1 MGRLPC
7 SDYKQSSPN
16 FYKNIMD
23 QTTKLSHAS
32 SQIRPRDEDK
42 AVSKAP
48 TTTVWRPSL
57 TPEMVGFRLLKLTNL
72 LTRPFF
78 GKFAKQHA
86 LTLTEWRTIVVLANR
101 PGIASQD
108 IAALTGLH
116 PMNIS
121 RAVTGLR
128 NAGRVRDERDP
139 DNHRRSLLWLTEAG
153 QQTFREIAPHSEQQ
167 AAFLLEPF
175 TEEEL
180 QQLAVMVDKLV
191 KRAEEFTEGE

>member
-1 MGRLPC
+1 MSTRT
-7 SDYKQSSPN
+7 QSSAVTTVPGS
-16 FYKNIMD
+16 I
-23 QTTKLSHAS
+23 QTTTAR
-32 SQIRPRDEDK
+32 RP
-42 AVSKAP
+42 P
-48 TTTVWRPSL
+48 L

-86 LTLTEWRTIVVLANR
+86 LTLTEWRTMVVLANR
-101 PGIASQD
+101 PGIAAQD

-128 NAGRVRDERDP
+128 TAGRVRDERDP
-139 DNHRRSLLWLTEAG
+139 ENHRRALLWLTESG
-153 QQTFREIAPHSEQQ
+153 QQIFREIAPHSEQQ
-167 AAFLLEPF
+167 AAFLLEQF

-180 QQLAVMVDKLV
+180 QQLAAMVDKLV
-191 KRAEEFTEGE
+191 ARAEEFTARD

>member
-1 MGRLPC
+1 MSR
-7 SDYKQSSPN
+7 SASTFAASSADRAAAPG
-16 FYKNIMD
+16 KSAAKLAAKPVP
-23 QTTKLSHAS
+23 QTTMTR
-32 SQIRPRDEDK
+32 RP
-42 AVSKAP
+42 P
-48 TTTVWRPSL
+48 L

-86 LTLTEWRTIVVLANR
+86 ITLTEWRTIVVLANR

-128 NAGRVRDERDP
+128 KAGRLRDERDP
-139 DNHRRSLLWLTEAG
+139 ENHRRSLLWLTDSG
-153 QQTFREIAPHSEQQ
+153 QRLFQEIAPHSEQQ

-175 TEEEL
+175 SEDEL
-180 QQLAVMVDKLV
+180 YQLAAMVDKLLA
-191 KRAEEFTEGE
+191 RAEEFTAGD

>member
-7 SDYKQSSPN
+7 LDYKQSSFN
-16 FYKNIMD
+16 FYKNVMD
-23 QTTKLSHAS
+23 QSTKLARAS
-32 SQIRPRDEDK
+32 SQIKPLGKDK
-42 AVSKAP
+42 TASEAA
-48 TTTVWRPSL
+48 TTTIRRPSL

-72 LTRPFF
+72 LSRPFF
-78 GKFAKQHA
+78 GNFAKQHA
-86 LTLTEWRTIVVLANR
+86 LTLNEWRTIVVLANR

-121 RAVTGLR
+121 RAVMGLR

-180 QQLAVMVDKLV
+180 QLLAVMVDKLV

>member
-1 MGRLPC
+1 MSQPRNSAASASATVRRPAAK
-7 SDYKQSSPN
+7 SAV
-16 FYKNIMD
+16 
-23 QTTKLSHAS
+23 QTTMTR
-32 SQIRPRDEDK
+32 RP
-42 AVSKAP
+42 P
-48 TTTVWRPSL
+48 L

-86 LTLTEWRTIVVLANR
+86 LTLTEWRTMVVLANR
-101 PGIASQD
+101 PGSAAQD

-128 NAGRVRDERDP
+128 KAGRVRDERDP
-139 DNHRRSLLWLTEAG
+139 ENHRRALLWLTDAGEAI
-153 QQTFREIAPHSEQQ
+153 FRQIAPHSEQQ

-175 TEEEL
+175 SEDEL
-180 QQLAVMVDKLV
+180 YQLAAMVDKLLA
-191 KRAEEFTEGE
+191 RAEEFTADA